1 VFIICRHVLLMC
13 LSNDAFSHFM
23 ALLHHSHRPPL
34 FDHFYWYMPHQC
46 RLIADVF
53 ADSGFLTVV
62 PDYFQGEP
70 MNIALLETYEALP
83 SMSLLGKLGG
93 YAQLA
98 GQIVGMVSPAISR
111 ALVAN

>member
-1 VFIICRHVLLMC
+1 VQQQQYV
-13 LSNDAFSHFM
+13 
-23 ALLHHSHRPPL
+23 ALRA
-34 FDHFYWYMPHQC
+34 C

-53 ADSGFLTVV
+53 AGEGFLTVV

-93 YAQLA
+93 YVQLA
-98 GQIVGMVSPAISR
+98 GQIVGMVSRDLLFERMQQSLPTTPQGVTHIR
-111 ALVAN
+111 GLNFQF